1 MAEKKIS
8 YLNRTFSDY
17 KQALKEYIEE
27 YYPQVADSLS
37 DASIGSWLID
47 LAATIGDNLSFYID
61 RALAETNIDTAQ
73 SKNSILSIARSNGFK
88 IPGPKGSM
96 AEEEFSCD
104 LPPVSDNDN
113 SGSQIGMPNWAY
125 APILKKGTK
134 LSSQNQTFELMHD
147 IDFSEQ
153 FDSNGVSNRTIT
165 PVKNS
170 NGKIVKYT
178 IKKYDTIVAG
188 ESKIYKQA
196 INAADIKPFME
207 ILLPDKNVME
217 IESILFK
224 DGTDYHLNPT
234 MNEFMREE
242 EYTKSGETADKTDTY
257 RFFEVD
263 HLTEQYRWGD
273 SIYKDGNQAEAL
285 PKTYTYD
292 YMQTDNNGIAW
303 KYPVMS
309 ITKGEWKPLK
319 QKFITEYTDNGYLK
333 IIFGAGANSG
343 QDDKI
348 TDAITD
354 FSKYQISKM
363 INNGSMGV
371 LPKAGWT
378 MFVLYR
384 VGGGAASNVPKG
396 SIKTISLLN
405 MEVGRCLNT
414 QMDATILSAVKNS
427 LKVTN
432 TTPSV
437 SGKDAP
443 TVDEIRAMIK
453 YNSGA
458 QERCV
463 TLKDYESRI
472 LKMSPRYGS
481 AFRLR
486 AVEENNKVMLYLLDI
501 DNEGKLTDE
510 IPEKLSDN
518 ISNYLSMYRTIND
531 YVEIKSG
538 RIINISIE
546 ADIYVDKN
554 YNKGDVGKSV
564 VNAITSYMGINK
576 HQMGEDIFI
585 GDLEKEISKIDG
597 VINLTDMR
605 VFNEYGTGYSGTRT
619 SQTIMEEETEGQSE
633 IDLEAND
640 YILNSEPD
648 EMFELKYPESD
659 IRLRIK
665 TR

>member
-348 TDAITD
+348 IDAITD

-363 INNGSMGV
+363 INNDSMGV

-472 LKMSPRYGS
+472 LKMPPRYGS

-486 AVEENNKVMLYLLDI
+486 AVEENNKVMLYLLGI

-564 VNAITSYMGINK
+564 VSAITSYMDINK

-597 VINLTDMR
+597 VINLTGMR

>member
-363 INNGSMGV
+363 INNDSMGV

-414 QMDATILSAVKNS
+414 QKDATILSAVKNS

-472 LKMSPRYGS
+472 LKMPPRYGS

-486 AVEENNKVMLYLLDI
+486 AVEENNKVMLYLLGI

-597 VINLTDMR
+597 VINLTGMR

-633 IDLEAND
+633 IDLETND

>member
-363 INNGSMGV
+363 INNDSMGV

-405 MEVGRCLNT
+405 MEVGRYLNT

-472 LKMSPRYGS
+472 LKMPPRYGS

-486 AVEENNKVMLYLLDI
+486 AVEENNKVMLYLLGI

-564 VNAITSYMGINK
+564 VSAITSYMDINK

-597 VINLTDMR
+597 VINLTGMR

-633 IDLEAND
+633 IDLESND

>member
-73 SKNSILSIARSNGFK
+73 SRNSILSIARSSGFK

-104 LPPVSDNDN
+104 LPTVSNIDN

-153 FDSNGVSNRTIT
+153 FDSNGVPNRTIT

-178 IKKYDTIVAG
+178 VKKYDTIVAG
-188 ESKIYKQA
+188 ESKIYKQV

-234 MNEFMREE
+234 MNEFMKEE
-242 EYTKSGETADKTDTY
+242 EYTKSGETVDKTDTY
-257 RFFEVD
+257 RFFEVN

-303 KYPVMS
+303 EYPVMS

-343 QDDKI
+343 QEGK
-348 TDAITD
+348 TADAITD

-414 QMDATILSAVKNS
+414 QTDATILSAVKNS

-463 TLKDYESRI
+463 TLKDYESCI
-472 LKMSPRYGS
+472 LKMPPRYGS

-486 AVEENNKVMLYLLDI
+486 AVEENNKVMLYLLGI

-538 RIINISIE
+538 RIINVSIE

-564 VNAITSYMGINK
+564 VKTITSYMDINK

-633 IDLEAND
+633 MDLEAND

>member
-1 MAEKKIS
+1 MAERKIS

-17 KQALKEYIEE
+17 KRALKEYIEE

-73 SKNSILSIARSNGFK
+73 SKNSILSIARSSGFK
-88 IPGPKGSM
+88 VPGPKGSM

-104 LPPVSDNDN
+104 LPPVSDVDN
-113 SGSQIGMPNWAY
+113 SSSQIGMPNWAY

-134 LSSQNQTFELMHD
+134 LSSQSQTFELMND
-147 IDFSEQ
+147 IDFNEQ
-153 FDSNGVSNRTIT
+153 FDSNGVSNRTII

-170 NGKIVKYT
+170 NGKIIKYT

-188 ESKIYKQA
+188 ESKIYKQV

-234 MNEFMREE
+234 MNDFMKEE
-242 EYTKSGETADKTDTY
+242 EHTKSGETLDKTDTY
-257 RFFEVD
+257 RFFEVN

-273 SIYKDGNQAEAL
+273 SIYKDGNQAEGL
-285 PKTYTYD
+285 PKTYAYN
-292 YMQTDNNGIAW
+292 YMQTDNEGTAW
-303 KYPVMS
+303 EYPVMS

-333 IIFGAGANSG
+333 IIFGAGANIG
-343 QDDKI
+343 QEDK
-348 TDAITD
+348 TTNAITD

-363 INNGSMGV
+363 INNDSMGV

-384 VGGGAASNVPKG
+384 VGGGASSNVPKG
-396 SIKTISLLN
+396 SINTISLLN
-405 MEVGRCLNT
+405 MEVGRCFNT
-414 QMDATILSAVKNS
+414 QRDAAILSAVKNS

-443 TVDEIRAMIK
+443 TVDEIKAMIK

-472 LKMSPRYGS
+472 LKMPPRYGS

-486 AVEENNKVMLYLLDI
+486 AVEENNKVMLYLLGI
-501 DNEGKLTDE
+501 DNEGKLTNE

-538 RIINISIE
+538 RIVNVSIE

-564 VNAITSYMGINK
+564 ISTITSYMDINK
-576 HQMGEDIFI
+576 HQMGEDIFV

-597 VINLTDMR
+597 VVNLIDMR
-605 VFNEYGTGYSGTRT
+605 VYNEYGTNYSGTRT
-619 SQTIMEEETEGQSE
+619 SQEIMAEETEGQSE

-648 EMFELKYPESD
+648 EMFEIKYPESD

>member
-1 MAEKKIS
+1 MSERKIS

-17 KQALKEYIEE
+17 QQALKEYLEE

-47 LAATIGDNLSFYID
+47 LAATVGDNLSYYID
-61 RALAETNIDTAQ
+61 RALAETSIDTAQ
-73 SKNSILSIARSNGFK
+73 SKNSIMSIARSNGFK

-104 LPPVSDNDN
+104 LPPVSDVDN

-134 LSSQNQTFELMHD
+134 LSSQNQTFEIMND

-153 FDSNGVSNRTIT
+153 FDSNGISNRTII

-170 NGKIVKYT
+170 NGKITKYR

-188 ESKIYKQA
+188 ESRIYKQT
-196 INAADIKPFME
+196 ISSGDIKPFME
-207 ILLPDKNVME
+207 ILLPDKDIME
-217 IESILFK
+217 VESILFK
-224 DGTDYHLNPT
+224 DGTDYHVSPT
-234 MNEFMREE
+234 MNEFMKDA
-242 EYTKSGETADKTDTY
+242 EYISSAETLDRTEAY

-263 HLTEQYRWGD
+263 SLSDQYRWGANL
-273 SIYKDGNQAEAL
+273 YKEGNEIEST
-285 PKTYTYD
+285 PKTYEYD
-292 YMQTDNNGIAW
+292 YMETDTDGTVW

-309 ITKGEWKPLK
+309 ITKGEWKSLR

-333 IIFGAGANSG
+333 IIFGAGVDSAQEG
-343 QDDKI
+343 KL
-348 TDAITD
+348 TEAEMD
-354 FSKYQISKM
+354 FSKYQISRM
-363 INNGSMGV
+363 INNNGLGV

-396 SIKTISLLN
+396 SINTISLLN
-405 MEVGRCLNT
+405 MEVGRCLDT
-414 QMDATILSAVKNS
+414 VRDANILSAVKNS

-458 QERCV
+458 QGRCV

-472 LKMSPRYGS
+472 LQMPPKYGS

-486 AVEENNKVMLYLLDI
+486 AVEENNKVMIYLLGI
-501 DNEGKLTDE
+501 DNEGKLTVN
-510 IPEKLSDN
+510 IPERLSTN
-518 ISNYLSMYRTIND
+518 IENYLSMYRTIND
-531 YVEIKSG
+531 YVELKSG

-546 ADIYVDKN
+546 ADIYIDKN

-564 VNAITSYMGINK
+564 ISAITSYMDINK
-576 HQMGEDIFI
+576 HQMGEDIFV

-597 VINLTDMR
+597 VVNLIDMR
-605 VFNEYGTGYSGTRT
+605 VYNEYGANYSGART
-619 SQTIMEEETEGQSE
+619 SQEIIDNETDGQAE

-648 EMFELKYPESD
+648 EMFEIKYPESD
-659 IRLRIK
+659 IRLKIK

>member
-170 NGKIVKYT
+170 NGNIVKYT

-363 INNGSMGV
+363 INNDSMGV

-472 LKMSPRYGS
+472 LKMPPRYGS

-486 AVEENNKVMLYLLDI
+486 AVEENNKVMLYLLGI

-597 VINLTDMR
+597 VINLTGMR

>member
-363 INNGSMGV
+363 INNDSMGV

-472 LKMSPRYGS
+472 LKMPPRYGS

-486 AVEENNKVMLYLLDI
+486 AVEENNKVMLYLLGI

-564 VNAITSYMGINK
+564 VNAITSYMDINK

-597 VINLTDMR
+597 VINLTGMR

>member
-1 MAEKKIS
+1 MAERKIS

-73 SKNSILSIARSNGFK
+73 SKNSILPIARSSGFK
-88 IPGPKGSM
+88 VPGPKGSM

-104 LPPVSDNDN
+104 LPPVSDVDN
-113 SGSQIGMPNWAY
+113 SSSQIGMPNWAY

-134 LSSQNQTFELMHD
+134 LSSQSQTFELMND

-153 FDSNGVSNRTIT
+153 FDANGISNRTIT

-170 NGKIVKYT
+170 NGKITKYT

-188 ESKIYKQA
+188 ESKIYKQV

-234 MNEFMREE
+234 MNDFMKEE
-242 EYTKSGETADKTDTY
+242 EYTKSGETLDKTDTY
-257 RFFEVD
+257 RFFEVN

-273 SIYKDGNQAEAL
+273 SIYKDGNQAEGL
-285 PKTYTYD
+285 PKTYAYN
-292 YMQTDNNGIAW
+292 YMQTDDEGTTW
-303 KYPVMS
+303 EYPVMS

-343 QDDKI
+343 QEDKT

-363 INNGSMGV
+363 INNDSMGV

-384 VGGGAASNVPKG
+384 VGGGASSNVPKG
-396 SIKTISLLN
+396 SINTISLLN

-414 QMDATILSAVKNS
+414 QRDATILSAVKNS

-472 LKMSPRYGS
+472 LKMPPRYGS

-486 AVEENNKVMLYLLDI
+486 AVEENNKVMLYLLGI
-501 DNEGKLTDE
+501 DNEGKLTNE

-538 RIINISIE
+538 RIVNVSIE

-564 VNAITSYMGINK
+564 ISTITSYMDINK
-576 HQMGEDIFI
+576 HQMGEDIFV

-597 VINLTDMR
+597 VVNLIDMR
-605 VFNEYGTGYSGTRT
+605 IYNEYGANYSGTRT
-619 SQTIMEEETEGQSE
+619 SQEIMAEETEGQSE

-648 EMFELKYPESD
+648 EMFEIKYPESD